1 MLSNTYL
8 SIYLVLWQKG
18 LVEREINELLR
29 GLRQNDD
36 NERNKSNNNRKPKVN
51 IIFPISIFDTVCL
64 KNVGRFSGN
73 VNRGC

>member
-8 SIYLVLWQKG
+8 LICLVLWQKG

-36 NERNKSNNNRKPKVN
+36 HERNKSNNNRKPKVN
-51 IIFPISIFDTVCL
+51 ICYLSQYLILFI
-64 KNVGRFSGN
+64 
-73 VNRGC
+73 